1 VQAAAAEYAQHQQIV
16 DANSQSSNPSP
27 LSPQFAPTHVPS
39 PPPAASGVRR
49 HQSLTHG
56 PAGGARQISSSALRR
71 SGTLQAQNRHPTVT
85 EDHHSPSPPE
95 VEEEYYDDNQ
105 AYDEESYFSPPATQ
119 QQFQA
124 TSPKGRQSPWNAP
137 GEWRTPGSN
146 SGSSNVAIDDVQRAL
161 SALEIA
167 SNANQMYQPDNGNFQ
182 SGQSVHPPR
191 FNPNQPPPGQAP
203 AMRNNNNNGANNGGQ
218 LTRKL
223 QPLVTDFDGRR
234 TPTSQSGGPASASAY
249 VPPVGHQPPQ
259 QQPQQAA
266 LNVNASGN
274 SNDRALTTTGT
285 TWEQKDRLLGG
296 RGSNP
301 NLQYVY
307 AQVQQGRPDGAGIPN
322 VPPIPPQYLQ
332 QQPGGQGQRLGVA
345 PQFGQG
351 QLGQG
356 QGGNGGQPLQGF
368 INSPIDV
375 PSLIA
380 LKGYNPSNFDVRPV
394 FVS

>member
-1 VQAAAAEYAQHQQIV
+1 
-16 DANSQSSNPSP
+16 
-27 LSPQFAPTHVPS
+27 
-39 PPPAASGVRR
+39 
-49 HQSLTHG
+49 
-56 PAGGARQISSSALRR
+56 
-71 SGTLQAQNRHPTVT
+71 
-85 EDHHSPSPPE
+85 
-95 VEEEYYDDNQ
+95 
-105 AYDEESYFSPPATQ
+105 
-119 QQFQA
+119 
-124 TSPKGRQSPWNAP
+124 
-137 GEWRTPGSN
+137 
-146 SGSSNVAIDDVQRAL
+146 
-161 SALEIA
+161 
-167 SNANQMYQPDNGNFQ
+167 
-182 SGQSVHPPR
+182 
-191 FNPNQPPPGQAP
+191 
-203 AMRNNNNNGANNGGQ
+203 MRNNDNGFNNAGQ
-218 LTRKL
+218 SNRKL

-249 VPPVGHQPPQ
+249 IPPIGHQPPQ
-259 QQPQQAA
+259 QQPQQAGV
-266 LNVNASGN
+266 NVNASGN
-274 SNDRALTTTGT
+274 SNDRALTTTTGT

-307 AQVQQGRPDGAGIPN
+307 AQGQQGRPDGAGIPN

-332 QQPGGQGQRLGVA
+332 QQPGGQGQRLGMA